1 MVNVEKKLDQNI
13 EIRVINKVI
22 TGLGLR
28 NTMVDL

>member
-13 EIRVINKVI
+13 EIRVINKFI

-28 NTMVDL
+28 NTMVGL